1 MVQQTGGPVTRAPE
15 FCPVLPGSALEEKA
29 LPTHPVG
36 MNSTDPGLNGMP
48 LPVRTRLEEDESIIT
63 VSNFLSPEECE
74 AFIRRTLAEGY
85 EDAPI
90 TTFRGFAMRPDV
102 RNNTRVMKDDPVLAG
117 RLWERM
123 KGFVP
128 VHHRR
133 IGTWHAHG
141 LNERF
146 RYYRY
151 TEGQYFK
158 WHSDGPFIRSPEE
171 LSLFTAMVYL
181 NDDFE
186 GGTTDFQFGP
196 SVVPR
201 RGMLLLFEHSLVH
214 QGAPV
219 LRGCKYVMRTDVMFR
234 R

>member
-1 MVQQTGGPVTRAPE
+1 MN
-15 FCPVLPGSALEEKA
+15 
-29 LPTHPVG
+29 PTDTMLSG
-36 MNSTDPGLNGMP
+36 RP
-48 LPVRTRLEEDESIIT
+48 LPERTVLVEDESIVT
-63 VSNFLSPEECE
+63 VANFLSPEECE
-74 AFIRRTLAEGY
+74 AVIRQTLAEGY

-90 TTFRGFAMRPDV
+90 TTFRGFAMRPDI
-102 RNNTRVMKDDPVLAG
+102 RNNTRVMKDDTLLAA
-117 RLWERM
+117 RLWGRM

-128 VHHRR
+128 VHHPD

-158 WHSDGPFIRSPEE
+158 WHGDGPFIRSAEE
-171 LSLFTAMVYL
+171 RSVFTAMVYL

-186 GGTTDFQFGP
+186 GGTTDFQFGL
-196 SVVPR
+196 SVTPR

-219 LRGCKYVMRTDVMFR
+219 LSGCKYVMRTDVMFR